1 MVKYLYTAVATT
13 GFNVESEDI
22 IKMAFLLEEEGN
34 PEVLAK
40 EVFHIKPRKGRM
52 PKDISKEAL
61 EFNGVT
67 IEGLRKFEDPEIAC
81 GDLLG
86 FLRRHSNEDRII
98 AVSHNSEFDLSFI
111 DNFIQRYTSYNI
123 KNFIAP
129 TKHIDLISVAPFVE
143 FSSDIK
149 FNNYKFDTL
158 CEYFNLQHRKEN
170 IVSKVVN
177 TRRIC
182 YYFKNK
188 IEKIN

>member
-81 GDLLG
+81 GVYLG
-86 FLRRHSNEDRII
+86 F
-98 AVSHNSEFDLSFI
+98 
-111 DNFIQRYTSYNI
+111 
-123 KNFIAP
+123 
-129 TKHIDLISVAPFVE
+129 
-143 FSSDIK
+143 
-149 FNNYKFDTL
+149 
-158 CEYFNLQHRKEN
+158 
-170 IVSKVVN
+170 SKR
-177 TRRIC
+177 TQ
-182 YYFKNK
+182 
-188 IEKIN
+188 